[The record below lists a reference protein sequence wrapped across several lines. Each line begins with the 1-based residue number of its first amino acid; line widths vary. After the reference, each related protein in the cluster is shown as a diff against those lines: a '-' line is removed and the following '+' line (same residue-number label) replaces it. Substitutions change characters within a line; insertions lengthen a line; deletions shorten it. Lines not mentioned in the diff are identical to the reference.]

1 MVDSFTPATSAVCLD
16 RDLGHHLK
24 RRFHNALARLL
35 AAAPKLAVVELQY
48 RRRFVL
54 QHRTNI
60 SVRHWRFRGA
70 CLDGWGSLRQA
81 GSNQHGTV
89 AALVA
94 ASGTV
99 LIGFAGLAVEG
110 GSWYLAMRK
119 ASTAADLAAM
129 AGAAARDQGG
139 SASAVALDS
148 AARNGFSN
156 GGRIGVT
163 VNNPPLSGTY
173 AGNAAAVEVIITQTQ
188 TMSLSRLFLA
198 SAPTVRSRAVAASNV
213 DEEVCLLALGGG
225 LELGGRS
232 TTNARRCALGANS
245 TAPGGINIF
254 GNASVRVDGLVTT
267 GTCTGCDSGDVWADA
282 AKGIR
287 PTVRANRPKPIHDP
301 FAGLQNWVPSPPPCR
316 SGAVTFSSNQATLS
330 PGAAICDDLSVG
342 PKETLTLNPG
352 LYYFKNADLSVQ
364 GKIMGEG
371 VTLVFTGD
379 TSRVGTLTI
388 NAQATGVLRGPTGSL
403 IADHPEA
410 AGVVL
415 YRDARAT
422 NNGNENKV
430 QLNGGATMMLFG
442 GMYFPTSDV
451 VVNGNSDIGYSSCLG
466 VVGYRL
472 SFSGTA
478 DTQVDVSGCAG
489 FTGYATI
496 KTIRLVE

>member
-1 MVDSFTPATSAVCLD
+1 ML
-16 RDLGHHLK
+16 
-24 RRFHNALARLL
+24 RLC
-35 AAAPKLAVVELQY
+35 
-48 RRRFVL
+48 
-54 QHRTNI
+54 TNMSGI
-60 SVRHWRFRGA
+60 GRGFRGIR
-70 CLDGWGSLRQA
+70 LGGWGSVRRS
-81 GSNQHGTV
+81 GSDQRGTV

-110 GSWYLAMRK
+110 GSWYLAMRR
-119 ASTAADLAAM
+119 ASSAADLAAM
-129 AGAAARDQGG
+129 AGASARDQGG

-148 AARNGFSN
+148 AARNGFPA
-156 GGRIGVT
+156 GGRVGVT
-163 VNNPPLSGTY
+163 VNSPPLSGTY

-188 TMSLSRLFLA
+188 TMSLARLFLA
-198 SAPTVRSRAVAASNV
+198 SAPTVQSRAVAASNV

-232 TTNARRCALGANS
+232 TTNARRCSLGANS

-282 AKGIR
+282 ANNIR
-287 PTVRANRPKPIHDP
+287 PVVRANRPKPIADP
-301 FAGLQNWVPSPPPCR
+301 FAGLQSWVPSPPPCR
-316 SGAVTFSSNQATLS
+316 SSAVTFSSNQATLS
-330 PGAAICDDLSVG
+330 PGEAICGDLSVG
-342 PKETLTLNPG
+342 PKETLNLEPG

-364 GKIMGEG
+364 GKINGNG

-379 TSRVGTLTI
+379 TSRVGTLNI
-388 NAQATGVLRGPTGSL
+388 NAQATGMLRGPTGSL
-403 IADHPEA
+403 IAGHPEA

-422 NNGNENKV
+422 NNGDENKV
-430 QLNGGATMMLFG
+430 QLNGGATMTLFG

-451 VVNGNSDIGYSSCLG
+451 IVNGNSDIGYSSCLG
-466 VVGYRL
+466 VIGYRL

>member
-1 MVDSFTPATSAVCLD
+1 MSETC
-16 RDLGHHLK
+16 
-24 RRFHNALARLL
+24 
-35 AAAPKLAVVELQY
+35 Q
-48 RRRFVL
+48 
-54 QHRTNI
+54 
-60 SVRHWRFRGA
+60 RFRGIR
-70 CLDGWGSLRQA
+70 LDKRGSLRRA
-81 GSNQHGTV
+81 GLGQRGTV

-129 AGAAARDQGG
+129 AGAAARDQGNP
-139 SASAVALDS
+139 ASAVALDS

-156 GGRIGVT
+156 GGRIEVT